1 MKKNEGRTF
10 DFLECKRC
18 GWKWI
23 PRNKEQKPIICPKC
37 KNPYWN
43 KEKRIK

>member
-1 MKKNEGRTF
+1 MKNIRVFRFE
-10 DFLECKRC
+10 ECKRC

-23 PRNKEQKPIICPKC
+23 PRLKVPVLCPKC

-43 KEKRIK
+43 IERKTKK